1 MPGSCQLR
9 RRKVLWKMTTDA
21 ISQDCC
27 APITAAGLTQDEA
40 ELLATRLK
48 ALSDP
53 ARLRLVSLIAS
64 NGEMCVCD
72 LTEPLGLSQP
82 TVSHHLKVL
91 SRAGLVHREKRGKW
105 AHFSVDDSELNHVA
119 HSLLGASAEPPSD
132 ESRTAAGNT

>member
-1 MPGSCQLR
+1 
-9 RRKVLWKMTTDA
+9 MTTDTT
-21 ISQDCC
+21 SPDCC
-27 APITAAGLTQDEA
+27 APITAPGLTQDEA

-53 ARLRLVSLIAS
+53 SRLRLVSLIAS

-105 AHFSVDDSELNHVA
+105 AHFRVDDSELNHVA
-119 HSLLGASAEPPSD
+119 HSLLGASAQPPAD
-132 ESRTAAGNT
+132 DSRTAAGND

>member
-1 MPGSCQLR
+1 
-9 RRKVLWKMTTDA
+9 MTTETTA
-21 ISQDCC
+21 PDCC

-40 ELLATRLK
+40 ELMASRLK

-53 ARLRLVSLIAS
+53 ARLRLISLIAS

-91 SRAGLVHREKRGKW
+91 SNAGLVNREKRGKW
-105 AHFSVDDSELNHVA
+105 AHFSVNDLELSHVA
-119 HSLLGASAEPPSD
+119 HSLLGASARVP
-132 ESRTAAGNT
+132 TNA